1 MLSAS
6 APPTS
11 NPGSKLGTENPSCRL
26 KNASAFRYIPALP
39 TEKNKSLC
47 DFVSAGD
54 MFDLDNQPCIQSDE
68 FKNRQERKYKIHVLC
83 FLRLEVD
90 LLSRRSALHL
100 DAGRRGLTGVK
111 PPASFSDEFNWCCFA
126 TKCFRRAKSAGR
138 GGGWGHP
145 GDRGNVGRVPHGTFY
160 FPHDDSTGSQLLLCV
175 WMKAVATPWFDP
187 PLMPSPLKPAATAPG
202 SQHPRK
208 RQFWESGAK
217 ISGLHFL
224 CEGTESKTATF
235 RLRPQHV
242 TIGTF

>member
-68 FKNRQERKYKIHVLC
+68 FKNHQERKYKIHVFC

-100 DAGRRGLTGVK
+100 DAGRRGLTRHFQTSSIDV
-111 PPASFSDEFNWCCFA
+111 
-126 TKCFRRAKSAGR
+126 
-138 GGGWGHP
+138 
-145 GDRGNVGRVPHGTFY
+145 V
-160 FPHDDSTGSQLLLCV
+160 
-175 WMKAVATPWFDP
+175 
-187 PLMPSPLKPAATAPG
+187 SPLSAFKGQKVQGGVEVGVTRETGVTWAVCLTEL
-202 SQHPRK
+202 
-208 RQFWESGAK
+208 FT
-217 ISGLHFL
+217 FL
-224 CEGTESKTATF
+224 TMILLEVSSCFVCG
-235 RLRPQHV
+235 
-242 TIGTF
+242 